1 LYYIDTKKTVRWCHL
16 VRALKL
22 PYKNDLQVNFTHHV
36 GGRGTAI
43 GRVRLFVS
51 RDVKA
56 KSFGLSLGLT
66 FSALGFVLGL
76 MASGLIE
83 IDLVT
88 SNINSAQDIN

>member
-1 LYYIDTKKTVRWCHL
+1 MRWCHL

-22 PYKNDLQVNFTHHV
+22 PYKNDLPVNFTHHV

-56 KSFGLSLGLT
+56 KSFGLTLCG
-66 FSALGFVLGL
+66 LGFVLGL

-88 SNINSAQDIN
+88 SSINSAQDIN